1 VPSFTVKVLDW
12 RWELLILIGLGV
24 VFVFIASWALR
35 AVEYK
40 ARRDAR
46 LTLRWQ

>member
-1 VPSFTVKVLDW
+1 MRVLDW
-12 RWELLILIGLGV
+12 RWELLILIGLGL
-24 VFVFIASWALR
+24 VFAFIASWALR
-35 AVEYK
+35 SVEYK